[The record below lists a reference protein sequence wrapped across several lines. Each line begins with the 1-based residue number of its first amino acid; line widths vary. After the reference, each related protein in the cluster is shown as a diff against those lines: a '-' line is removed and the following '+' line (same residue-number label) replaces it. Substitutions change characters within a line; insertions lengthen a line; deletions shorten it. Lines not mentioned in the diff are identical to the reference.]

1 MFFHLF
7 AIVLSYDV
15 FGEEYEMAIR
25 KTSERYE
32 KAMREAK
39 NEHSQ
44 ALYKARADIASHE
57 YLQSTIDIVQN
68 CTDENN
74 TMCKNVTDEPGNLIV
89 AIFIFMLPV
98 ITLLALVNAK
108 WVCIGK
114 CKMSLYW

>member
-44 ALYKARADIASHE
+44 ALYTARADITSHE
-57 YLQSTIDIVQN
+57 FFQN

-74 TMCKNVTDEPGNLIV
+74 TMCKNVTDQPGNIIV
-89 AIFIFMLPV
+89 AIFIFMIPV

-108 WVCIGK
+108 
-114 CKMSLYW
+114 

>member
-57 YLQSTIDIVQN
+57 YIQSTIEIVQN

-89 AIFIFMLPV
+89 AIFISMLPV

-108 WVCIGK
+108 
-114 CKMSLYW
+114 

>member
-1 MFFHLF
+1 MLFHLF
-7 AIVLSYDV
+7 AIVLSYVV

-57 YLQSTIDIVQN
+57 FFQN
-68 CTDENN
+68 CTDEKNN
-74 TMCKNVTDEPGNLIV
+74 TMCKNVTDEPGNIIV
-89 AIFIFMLPV
+89 AIFIFMIPV

-108 WVCIGK
+108 
-114 CKMSLYW
+114 

>member
-1 MFFHLF
+1 MFFYVF

-39 NEHSQ
+39 NEPSR
-44 ALYKARADIASHE
+44 AAYKARVDLANHE
-57 YLQSTIDIVQN
+57 YAQSTLDIVKN

-74 TMCKNVTDEPGNLIV
+74 TMCADPDPGNIIV
-89 AIFIFMLPV
+89 AIFIFMLPF
-98 ITLLALVNAK
+98 ITLFALVNAK
-108 WVCIGK
+108 
-114 CKMSLYW
+114 